1 MEIPAPTATVVIS
14 ITRGELVVGDRCNL
28 VIFRARVEGD
38 GGDRQERREVRRSL
52 VIFIASD

>member
-28 VIFRARVEGD
+28 VIFIARVEGD